1 LIQENT
7 VPKDNNPRGNPNWK
21 KGMPSPNPTARKKG
35 VVTKVT
41 RVLAAAEEFAAKYD
55 LQPLDYMFMVIN
67 DENVGR
73 QLRLEAAKA
82 AAPYVHMKM
91 PTRLDVHSTGEQSQA
106 VMFVPY
112 FSSEK
117 EWELAASSA
126 QAQLKKEVKE

>member
-1 LIQENT
+1 ME
-7 VPKDNNPRGNPNWK
+7 GA
-21 KGMPSPNPTARKKG
+21 GRKKG
-35 VVTKVT
+35 SVTKVT
-41 RVLAAAEEFAAKYD
+41 RVLRAAEEFAAKYD
-55 LQPLDYMFMVIN
+55 LQPLDYMYMVIN
-67 DENVGR
+67 DEGCGK

-91 PTRLDVHSTGEQSQA
+91 PTRIDIGNPDGHASG

-126 QAQLKKEVKE
+126 QTKLKKDVKE

>member
-1 LIQENT
+1 
-7 VPKDNNPRGNPNWK
+7 
-21 KGMPSPNPTARKKG
+21 
-35 VVTKVT
+35 
-41 RVLAAAEEFAAKYD
+41 VLAAAEEFAAKYD
-55 LQPLDYMFMVIN
+55 LQPLDYMYMVIN
-67 DENVGR
+67 DTKIR
-73 QLRLEAAKA
+73 PALRLDAAKA

-91 PTRLDVHSTGEQSQA
+91 PTRLDVHSTGEHAQA